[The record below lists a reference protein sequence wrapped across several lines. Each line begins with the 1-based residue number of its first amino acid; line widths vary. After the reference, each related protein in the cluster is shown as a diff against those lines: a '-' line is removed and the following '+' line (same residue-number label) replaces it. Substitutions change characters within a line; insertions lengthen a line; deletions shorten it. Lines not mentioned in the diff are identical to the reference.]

1 MCESLWLSG
10 FQWSNTSTELGRYG
24 PRITTESF
32 PRKIPQQGLNR
43 VLEGRVRMGVGGTVA
58 TPLEKASERE

>member
-1 MCESLWLSG
+1 MFDESRSG
-10 FQWSNTSTELGRYG
+10 KK
-24 PRITTESF
+24 SF

-43 VLEGRVRMGVGGTVA
+43 VLGGGVRMGVGGAVA